1 MGGFL
6 SDVQGFKKNKLKK
19 RVRAN
24 KPKPSAAPEN
34 PLLAAIRKAGSSGLK
49 KIDRAQLE
57 EDRKKAEAE
66 AGAGKGG
73 IANGMMGSIAAIMAQ
88 RNKAIKRESSDD
100 DSDNDDWSDSD

>member
-1 MGGFL
+1 M
-6 SDVQGFKKNKLKK
+6 
-19 RVRAN
+19 
-24 KPKPSAAPEN
+24 
-34 PLLAAIRKAGSSGLK
+34 LAAIRKAGSSGLK

-66 AGAGKGG
+66 AGKGG
-73 IANGMMGSIAAIMAQ
+73 IANGIANSIAAIMAQ